1 AHNPKVAGSN
11 PAPATSQKSNGSL
24 QDLSRIAKP
33 KPANSGLFAFLRA
46 LLSIP
51 RTTLGRVASVI
62 H

>member
-1 AHNPKVAGSN
+1 
-11 PAPATSQKSNGSL
+11 
-24 QDLSRIAKP
+24 
-33 KPANSGLFAFLRA
+33 